1 MRIGMTCMLSKF
13 FESCL
18 TLDLTAGQEQAAEQ
32 LPLSN
37 PLTRLPT
44 CKGVLLFADADD
56 KPIQLLI
63 AANLRRTA
71 TARLL
76 PEDANGTS
84 KRGDLAAIVRKI
96 YYSRCYND
104 FRNSL
109 THYAAAKMTYPK
121 EYRKML
127 KLSRQCYVRIDLSAE
142 WPIFHATE
150 KVSTAA
156 GVKIFG
162 PFPTRRSA
170 NDFIQ
175 ILQNAF
181 DLCQMP
187 QLIAHRDKA
196 ASCSYLQM
204 KTCPGPCT
212 GQISRQ
218 EYLEQITAALDAAG
232 GDVEKQKAVLTQNM
246 QQAAERMDFEKA
258 QHIKKQLA
266 QLDLLGKEKYRWTG
280 QMANLNILH
289 IDRSA
294 KMRVKKRKKMQ
305 MFTAFVINAGG
316 VFEIGDFSLESMDD
330 LHETIVR
337 VDTKAP
343 GSCYCPDMGL
353 FEIAGYHLYRS
364 NPRGVWINCSHGSM
378 PSGEEIGELIRKR
391 FDI

>member
-1 MRIGMTCMLSKF
+1 MLSKF

-18 TLDLTAGQEQAAEQ
+18 ATDLTAGVERIDEQ
-32 LPLSN
+32 LPVN
-37 PLTRLPT
+37 GPLAPLPT

-56 KPIQLLI
+56 RPIQLLI
-63 AANLRRTA
+63 AANIRRTA
-71 TARLL
+71 MARLL
-76 PEDANGTS
+76 LDVTGETS
-84 KRGDLAAIVRKI
+84 KKSDLTAIVRKI

-104 FRNSL
+104 LRSSL
-109 THYAAAKMTYPK
+109 THYNAARLIYPK

-127 KLSRQCYVRIDLSAE
+127 KLPRQCYVRIDILAE
-142 WPIFHATE
+142 WPIFQTTE
-150 KVSTAA
+150 KVSDAA
-156 GVKIFG
+156 GEKVFG

-187 QLIAHRDKA
+187 QLIAHRRKA

-204 KTCPGPCT
+204 KTCPAPCM

-218 EYLEQITAALDAAG
+218 EYLNQISAAIDAASG
-232 GDVEKQKAVLTQNM
+232 NIENQKTVLTQDM
-246 QQAAERMDFEKA
+246 QLAADRMDFEKA
-258 QHIKKQLA
+258 QHIKKQMA

-280 QMANLNILH
+280 QMASLNILH

-294 KMRVKKRKKMQ
+294 KVSVKKRKKMQ
-305 MFTAFVINAGG
+305 LFTAFVINAGG

-330 LHETIVR
+330 LHETVTRIDTGQKTCSSNELLAIV
-337 VDTKAP
+337 
-343 GSCYCPDMGL
+343 
-353 FEIAGYHLYRS
+353 GYHLYRS
-364 NPRGVWINCSHGSM
+364 NPRGVWINCSYG
-378 PSGEEIGELIRKR
+378 PVPTGEEIGELIRKR